1 MPWPERSPEAART
14 TRALP
19 ETAPALFVAALPE
32 TAPALF
38 VAALLVAAVFSP
50 ATALAASPTPDVV
63 GDPRSSGQG
72 PGLVGDPLAA
82 IMIVVLI
89 ALVAL
94 GATLVYVRV
103 TGGPGRHGAR

>member
-19 ETAPALFVAALPE
+19 ETAPALFVAALFV
-32 TAPALF
+32 AALL